1 MIVHLKDNDLEKELT
16 EGKVL
21 VDFYADW
28 CGPCKSLAPVLE
40 NYSNNNDIK
49 IVKINVDEQQDLA
62 MKYGVMSIP
71 NLILFDNK
79 NKVKENVGFLTDDE
93 LKDFIEK

>member
-1 MIVHLKDNDLEKELT
+1 M
-16 EGKVL
+16 

-93 LKDFIEK
+93 LKDFIKK